1 VGDMEHRV
9 QAWWDED
16 AGTYDRSPSHAASD
30 PVEAAA
36 WRAALLRLL
45 PPAPATVLD
54 AGAGT
59 GAMSL
64 LAADLGYKVT
74 ALDLSQGML
83 DRLRAK
89 AGERDLKI
97 EVVQGPADKPPKGPF
112 DSVVERHLLWTIP
125 DPGGVLTAWR
135 AAAPRGRL

>member
-1 VGDMEHRV
+1 MGDMEHRI

-36 WRAALLRLL
+36 WRTALLRSL
-45 PPAPATVLD
+45 PPAPAKVLD

-64 LAADLGYKVT
+64 LAADLGYRVT
-74 ALDLSQGML
+74 ALDLSRGDARSPARQGG
-83 DRLRAK
+83 RA
-89 AGERDLKI
+89 
-97 EVVQGPADKPPKGPF
+97 
-112 DSVVERHLLWTIP
+112 
-125 DPGGVLTAWR
+125 R
-135 AAAPRGRL
+135 A